1 MAFPP
6 ICIHLSWNQFQLES
20 NSVDLCERA
29 ACHPPADTRETLP
42 WQTQTCHLASGC
54 SRHPGNNQPPP
65 YFLHST
71 LSMKALI
78 FIHLVK
84 RVLIIFQIRKEIEFS
99 GIQAWIWLSP

>member
-1 MAFPP
+1 MSPT
-6 ICIHLSWNQFQLES
+6 SRYQ
-20 NSVDLCERA
+20 
-29 ACHPPADTRETLP
+29 ETLP

-54 SRHPGNNQPPP
+54 RRHPGNINQPPP